1 MQISLW
7 VPYDEQQ
14 LRRTLQFVL
23 RPQVKLIRILGAVLI
38 AVGLGLAVLDPTT
51 SLAYVAVVL
60 GIMFLVAI
68 APMTVA
74 LSMRMQSSTIK
85 DGLQMTLDDEWVSVT
100 YPLAESRFR
109 WAGLGNVIET
119 PEVWY
124 IMFGKAQA
132 LTIPK
137 NLMSDEQRTEFA
149 SFVAR
154 LQPA

>member
-7 VPYDEQQ
+7 VPYDEKQ

-23 RPQVKLIRILGAVLI
+23 RPQLRLIHISACVLL
-38 AVGLGLAVLDPTT
+38 AVGLLLVVLDP
-51 SLAYVAVVL
+51 SSALAYVALVL
-60 GIMFLVAI
+60 GILFLVAVG
-68 APMTVA
+68 PLTLA
-74 LSMRMQSSTIK
+74 LSLQMQSATIK
-85 DGLQMTLDDEWVSVT
+85 DGMHMTLDDEWISVT

-109 WAGLGNVIET
+109 WAGLGKVIET

-132 LTIPK
+132 LTVPK
-137 NLMSDEQRTEFA
+137 NLMSEEQRGEFGQ
-149 SFVAR
+149 FVTT